1 MRAYQET
8 SQQVML
14 EEIAFPAE
22 VIPSAPP
29 LPDFD
34 HSFSVEESSLSQ
46 FHENIEGVAEDKL
59 VDKNPI
65 SQSFGSL
72 IIQQMPAALPIAG
85 RPAQSDLVSKRSK
98 LKSVKSLRI
107 DTGRS
112 SDRSNALSYSV
123 QKGEK
128 NEILVCSQSCGAE
141 CAACV
146 ALFGI
151 SEYERAEEMEEMIAE
166 VKDHMNPPAR
176 ITMEGNKEEPNTE
189 NYVPQDS
196 VDAKLQ
202 KRHGLFDS
210 ALPSRLKDDAFAE
223 KEIPQWNAAAV
234 SEESEPVPEFLVTPD
249 MKQDG
254 LVHLNLEG
262 SISNKEN
269 MVANKIAENSE
280 NYQLRSTNCGNLF
293 DNFDSEEI
301 EESEEIS
308 PVDKENITPN
318 VSGNI
323 LMERS
328 HIGLKPTISQEL
340 MDSISP
346 LNLDHDHLPENEN
359 SMLKAGNQMKNE
371 PVSENLSPL
380 TPVDKKLQK
389 CETECMPISHLEF
402 KDDIFPDRENSV
414 LAPGNYE
421 AISPVKQEDLFSDKE
436 NVTLASKVKPIVRRV
451 LGSRMDNS
459 VSAKNTSN
467 KEKTKSEKLH
477 TVDYDVFYSDKENL
491 TPVSSGGMKARK
503 CLPKNLIVDSDQD
516 QEAFCSDKENLT
528 PLSSAARKTRDMSE
542 NCAQVES
549 TMTKKRAADRIPFQT
564 LLSNSP
570 LRPASSVDC
579 NCVVARPADIAVGDL
594 VIKLEDKLNNIAQN
608 NQESG
613 RAEQGMKAWTMVP
626 NTDSLLDDESMKS
639 IMLLKGIKGTH
650 LFIPRIVIRELDS
663 MKHRAGLFRRSTKA
677 TSTLQWIEECMATE
691 SWWIH
696 VQSSS
701 EMLPVAPTP
710 PATPAAQRIDEE
722 IKVGS
727 GSFNPMALLTPRG
740 LFSPR
745 GFELADIVSPK
756 PEDRV
761 LDCALLLTK
770 LRGGDHNVVVLSNS
784 VALKIK
790 AMAEGVVCEG
800 AREFRESLM
809 NPCSGRFMWA
819 ASAPRGPAWSRLDA
833 AALAE
838 DYYNSHHHQHLQAR
852 KRRPAA
858 AAEAAKGLKLILR
871 HNSLYA
877 QATDAAAARM
887 TPPLVWLAS
896 V

>member
-1 MRAYQET
+1 
-8 SQQVML
+8 ML

-29 LPDFD
+29 LPDFA
-34 HSFSVEESSLSQ
+34 HSFPVEESSLSQ
-46 FHENIEGVAEDKL
+46 FHENIEGLTEDKL

-72 IIQQMPAALPIAG
+72 IIQQMPAALPNAG
-85 RPAQSDLVSKRSK
+85 RPAQSDQVSKRSK

-123 QKGEK
+123 QKGEQ
-128 NEILVCSQSCGAE
+128 NEILVCSQSCGTE
-141 CAACV
+141 CAACI

-151 SEYERAEEMEEMIAE
+151 SEYESAEEMEEMIAE
-166 VKDHMNPPAR
+166 VKGHMNPPAS
-176 ITMEGNKEEPNTE
+176 ITMEGNKKEPNTE

-202 KRHGLFDS
+202 KRLGLFDS
-210 ALPSRLKDDAFAE
+210 ALPLHFKDDAFAE
-223 KEIPQWNAAAV
+223 KEIPQWNAATV
-234 SEESEPVPEFLVTPD
+234 STESEPVPENLVTPESKHD
-249 MKQDG
+249 C

-262 SISNKEN
+262 SLSNKEN
-269 MVANKIAENSE
+269 MVANKIAEDSE
-280 NYQLRSTNCGNLF
+280 NYQLDSTNCGRN
-293 DNFDSEEI
+293 
-301 EESEEIS
+301 EEIS
-308 PVDKENITPN
+308 PLDKENITPN

-389 CETECMPISHLEF
+389 FQTESMPISHLEF
-402 KDDIFPDRENSV
+402 KDDISPDKENSV
-414 LAPGNYE
+414 LAPGKYE
-421 AISPVKQEDLFSDKE
+421 ALSPVKQEDLFSDKE
-436 NVTLASKVKPIVRRV
+436 NVTPASKVKPIVRRV

-491 TPVSSGGMKARK
+491 TPISSGGMKARK
-503 CLPKNLIVDSDQD
+503 CIPKNLIVDSDQD

-542 NCAQVES
+542 NRAQVES
-549 TMTKKRAADRIPFQT
+549 AMTKKRAADRIPFQT

-594 VIKLEDKLNNIAQN
+594 AIKLEDKLNNIA
-608 NQESG
+608 
-613 RAEQGMKAWTMVP
+613 V
-626 NTDSLLDDESMKS
+626 SLCKDHINILHCNIFPSN
-639 IMLLKGIKGTH
+639 
-650 LFIPRIVIRELDS
+650 
-663 MKHRAGLFRRSTKA
+663 KA
-677 TSTLQWIEECMATE
+677 TDMT
-691 SWWIH
+691 
-696 VQSSS
+696 QSSCR
-701 EMLPVAPTP
+701 T
-710 PATPAAQRIDEE
+710 
-722 IKVGS
+722 
-727 GSFNPMALLTPRG
+727 
-740 LFSPR
+740 
-745 GFELADIVSPK
+745 
-756 PEDRV
+756 
-761 LDCALLLTK
+761 
-770 LRGGDHNVVVLSNS
+770 
-784 VALKIK
+784 
-790 AMAEGVVCEG
+790 AE
-800 AREFRESLM
+800 
-809 NPCSGRFMWA
+809 
-819 ASAPRGPAWSRLDA
+819 
-833 AALAE
+833 
-838 DYYNSHHHQHLQAR
+838 
-852 KRRPAA
+852 
-858 AAEAAKGLKLILR
+858 
-871 HNSLYA
+871 
-877 QATDAAAARM
+877 
-887 TPPLVWLAS
+887 
-896 V
+896 